1 MRSFFGLMG
10 TSPTTVSGEITLVG
24 TASEGSG
31 TSITLPGGMQEGDIV
46 IFAVSDSTAV
56 TTPSGYTV
64 VYSETSVRI
73 AYKVMGATPDSSI
86 SGYSGT
92 GTSSAAVAAV
102 FRGMDSVSPVSGTS
116 TATGTNPASLSA
128 STGDWVI
135 TVLTRA
141 LGNSNETISSVP
153 TGYTSAV
160 TEYGSLKGEITNGL
174 VANISYKEITSTGTE
189 DPSGY
194 TISDGSGCDVAT
206 IGLAL

>member
-1 MRSFFGLMG
+1 
-10 TSPTTVSGEITLVG
+10 
-24 TASEGSG
+24 
-31 TSITLPGGMQEGDIV
+31 
-46 IFAVSDSTAV
+46 
-56 TTPSGYTV
+56 
-64 VYSETSVRI
+64 
-73 AYKVMGATPDSSI
+73 MGATPDSSI

-141 LGNSNETISSVP
+141 GSFAGTTISSVP

-160 TEYGSLKGEITNGL
+160 TEYGSYKNETTNSLIT
-174 VANISYKEITSTGTE
+174 NISYKEITSTGTE

-194 TISDGSGCDVAT
+194 TVSGESGCDVAT